1 MIQARLSILAKTC
14 LFLFLAPIFL
24 FSSVQAS
31 EVSPLLLQRC
41 APCHGPDLNGVGGV
55 FPSLMTSE
63 LVKKGEL
70 DPVIKFIVK
79 GSPADS
85 KSLVKMPAKGGH
97 LDLGD
102 EEIRKIA
109 RQVIDL
115 AQNYVEKKAPPTA
128 SKEGYFKE
136 RFGPVVSTAIETAPV
151 VSWPPAES
159 ASERAKR
166 LYQREKKLLAQ
177 LHEVRGK
184 EYEGMG
190 LEDLSKLKS
199 KDLSRPSDQVMGTSD
214 HSPKNENPSLAIDD
228 QPATKYLNF
237 DGAGSGL
244 ELKIKNSVVN
254 GISITSAND
263 APERDPKS
271 FVLSGSNDGESF
283 VEIAS
288 GSIPVSRGRGK
299 LKTMRFKN
307 GKSFSHYRVLFP
319 ELVGEGKIPMQIA
332 ELELLPKLEGSPID
346 DLIKEATKLNEQIAE
361 VTQKVRYIVSRAHLV
376 PLGEDRRAGMV
387 FDSETMSY
395 SMAWTNDQSL
405 KASGMPFAGAHGAAA
420 VVKESYNLFRTNMR
434 PGWAKTK
441 EMIKKD
447 PRRQP
452 YKSFPRMG
460 TLPKDW
466 AHFKGHYVHDGKAI
480 FSYSVGEG
488 NVLDM
493 PGIVKQKGLTA
504 LTRTVQVENP
514 TSSVMLLAE
523 NDGSQ
528 IEKTDQ
534 TFTVSLEG
542 RTCNFS
548 LVDFS
553 NGVKL
558 FVWENLL
565 LCEVPKGNSH
575 FKLAVWAGDPAYQPA
590 VASAAGKA
598 EDLSKLIKGGSTRWG
613 VPIGVESE
621 LSDDQSN
628 AYVVDKIGVPF
639 NNPLEP
645 KMRIGAFD
653 FFKDGKA
660 AAVCT
665 WDGDVWI
672 VSNIDEQLDK
682 VSWKRFA
689 TGLHEPLGLKIVN
702 EKIYTVGDNQ
712 ITRFHDFN
720 GDGEAD
726 FLENFNNDW
735 ENTEGFHAFCFDLHT
750 DPEGNFYFA
759 MGCPVRA
766 GGRGFERMGKH
777 HGSVIKVSSD
787 GKDMSIY
794 ASGFRAPNGMGVGP
808 NGEVTTGDNEGS
820 FVPSAPLHWVKPGSF
835 NGVVDSYHGKH
846 KLKSS
851 PIAGYEI
858 EYKDWR
864 KYKADARE
872 GFQHDP
878 GEAPKPLVWMS
889 KKRGVDN
896 SGGGQA
902 WVTSDKWGPLKDQLL
917 HLSYGQSKMYVVLKE
932 EKNGQMQGGV
942 ARIPVNLSSSAMRA
956 RINPRDGQLYAS
968 GLKGWQTNAKGNG
981 GLDRIRYTGKPVY
994 LPKSIQVEK
1003 DRIMIGFYQVLDPE
1017 VANSLA
1023 QFKLGAWNVKWSFN
1037 YGSPEIPVD
1046 GLEIEKV
1053 HLLDDGKTVALHI
1066 PNLKPVHMMQIDYDL
1081 KFADGHSTKGRI
1093 DNTIHITE

>member
-1 MIQARLSILAKTC
+1 
-14 LFLFLAPIFL
+14 
-24 FSSVQAS
+24 
-31 EVSPLLLQRC
+31 
-41 APCHGPDLNGVGGV
+41 
-55 FPSLMTSE
+55 
-63 LVKKGEL
+63 
-70 DPVIKFIVK
+70 
-79 GSPADS
+79 
-85 KSLVKMPAKGGH
+85 
-97 LDLGD
+97 
-102 EEIRKIA
+102 
-109 RQVIDL
+109 
-115 AQNYVEKKAPPTA
+115 
-128 SKEGYFKE
+128 
-136 RFGPVVSTAIETAPV
+136 
-151 VSWPPAES
+151 
-159 ASERAKR
+159 
-166 LYQREKKLLAQ
+166 
-177 LHEVRGK
+177 
-184 EYEGMG
+184 
-190 LEDLSKLKS
+190 
-199 KDLSRPSDQVMGTSD
+199 
-214 HSPKNENPSLAIDD
+214 
-228 QPATKYLNF
+228 
-237 DGAGSGL
+237 
-244 ELKIKNSVVN
+244 
-254 GISITSAND
+254 
-263 APERDPKS
+263 
-271 FVLSGSNDGESF
+271 
-283 VEIAS
+283 
-288 GSIPVSRGRGK
+288 
-299 LKTMRFKN
+299 
-307 GKSFSHYRVLFP
+307 
-319 ELVGEGKIPMQIA
+319 MQIA
-332 ELELLPKLEGSPID
+332 EFELLPKLEGSPID
-346 DLIKEATKLNEQIAE
+346 HLSKEATKLLGQIDE
-361 VTQKVRYIVSRAHLV
+361 VRQKVRYIISRAHLV

-395 SMAWTNDQSL
+395 SLGWTNNQSL

-434 PGWAKTK
+434 PGWAKTEEIIK
-441 EMIKKD
+441 ED

-466 AHFKGHYVHDGKAI
+466 AHFKGHYVHNGKAI

-488 NVLDM
+488 RVLDM
-493 PGIVKQKGLTA
+493 PGIIKQKGLTA
-504 LTRTVQVENP
+504 LTRTVQVEHP
-514 TSSVMLLAE
+514 STSVMLLAE
-523 NDGSQ
+523 NDDSQ

-553 NGVKL
+553 KGVKL

-575 FKLAVWAGDPAYQPA
+575 FKVAMWAGDPAYQPA
-590 VASAAGKA
+590 VRSAAGKA
-598 EDLSKLIKGGSTRWG
+598 EDLPKFTKGGTAQWG
-613 VPIGVESE
+613 DPISVESE
-621 LSDDQSN
+621 LSDNPTD

-639 NNPLEP
+639 NNPHEP

-653 FFKDGKA
+653 FFKDGET

-672 VSNIDEQLDK
+672 VSNIDEKLDR
-682 VSWKRFA
+682 VTWKRFA

-702 EKIYTVGDNQ
+702 EKIHTVGDNQ
-712 ITRFHDFN
+712 ITRFHDLN
-720 GDGEAD
+720 GDNEAD

-777 HGSVIKVSSD
+777 HGSVIKVSPD
-787 GKDMSIY
+787 GKKLSIY
-794 ASGFRAPNGMGVGP
+794 TSGFRAPNGIGVGP

-835 NGVVDSYHGKH
+835 NGVVDSYHGKR

-851 PIAGYEI
+851 PILGYEV
-858 EYKDWR
+858 EYKNR
-864 KYKADARE
+864 FMHPRADARE

-878 GEAPKPLVWMS
+878 NEAPKPLVWMS
-889 KKRGVDN
+889 KKRGIDN

-994 LPKSIQVEK
+994 LPKLIQVKK
-1003 DRIMIGFYQVLDPE
+1003 DRIEIGFYQSLDRE
-1017 VANSLA
+1017 IANSLD
-1023 QFKLGAWNVKWSFN
+1023 QFKLGAWSVKWSFN

-1046 GLEIEKV
+1046 GLELKKV
-1053 HLLDDGKTVALHI
+1053 ELLDDGKTVALHI

-1081 KFADGHSTKGRI
+1081 KFADGHATKGRI
-1093 DNTIHITE
+1093 DNTIHSVE

>member
-1 MIQARLSILAKTC
+1 MTVLSRAFFLLTSFALSVSFSLAVPKG
-14 LFLFLAPIFL
+14 L
-24 FSSVQAS
+24 
-31 EVSPLLLQRC
+31 SPALIQRC

-63 LVKKGEL
+63 LVKSGNREG
-70 DPVIKFIVK
+70 VIKFITH
-79 GSPADS
+79 GSPPDS

-102 EEIRKIA
+102 EEIDDIA
-109 RQVIDL
+109 KQVIEL
-115 AQNYVEKKAPPTA
+115 AKGYVEKKPSKVA
-128 SKEGYFKE
+128 SDGGYFKD
-136 RFGPVVSTAIETAPV
+136 RYGPVVSTAIETAPIV
-151 VSWPPAES
+151 AWPPAED
-159 ASERAKR
+159 ASDRLKR
-166 LYQREKKLLAQ
+166 LYLREKKLLAK
-177 LHEVRGK
+177 VREMGGN
-184 EYEGMG
+184 EFTNIG
-190 LEDLSKLKS
+190 LEDLSNLKTM
-199 KDLSRPSDQVMGTSD
+199 DLSRPSDPIKGTSGN
-214 HSPKNENPSLAIDD
+214 SPKNESPLLAIDD

-244 ELKIKNSVVN
+244 EIKVQNTIVN
-254 GISITSAND
+254 GITITSAND

-271 FVLSGSNDGESF
+271 FVLSGSNDGKSF

-299 LKTMRFKN
+299 LKTMRFPN
-307 GKSFSHYRVLFP
+307 GKSFANYRVVFP
-319 ELVGEGKIPMQIA
+319 ELVGDGKIPVQIA
-332 ELELLPKLEGSPID
+332 EFELLPKLEGSPID
-346 DLIKEATKLNEQIAE
+346 DLSKEATKLLGQIDE
-361 VTQKVRYIVSRAHLV
+361 VRQKVRYIVSRAHLV

-395 SMAWTNDQSL
+395 SLGWTNDQSL

-420 VVKESYNLFRTNMR
+420 VVKESYNLFRTGML
-434 PGWAKTK
+434 PGWAKAK

-460 TLPKDW
+460 ALPKGW
-466 AHFKGHYVHDGKAI
+466 AHFKGHYVHNDKVI

-488 NVLDM
+488 KVLDM
-493 PGIVKQKGLTA
+493 PGIVKQKGLKA
-504 LTRTVQVENP
+504 LTRTVQVEHP
-514 TSSVMLLAE
+514 STSVILLAE
-523 NDGSQ
+523 NDDSQ

-565 LCEVPKGNSH
+565 LCEVPKGKSR
-575 FKLAVWAGDPAYQPA
+575 FKVAMWAGDPAYQPA
-590 VASAAGKA
+590 VQSAAGKA
-598 EDLSKLIKGGSTRWG
+598 EDLSKLTDGGSAQWG
-613 VPIGVESE
+613 DPIPAESE
-621 LSDDQSN
+621 LSDNQTD

-639 NNPLEP
+639 NNPHEP

-653 FFKDGKA
+653 FFKDGKT

-672 VSNIDEQLDK
+672 VSHIDEKLEK
-682 VSWKRFA
+682 VTWKRFA

-766 GGRGFERMGKH
+766 GGRGFERMGKQ
-777 HGSVIKVSSD
+777 HGSVIKVSPD

-794 ASGFRAPNGMGVGP
+794 ASGFRAPNGIGVGP
-808 NGEVTTGDNEGS
+808 NGEVTTG
-820 FVPSAPLHWVKPGSF
+820 
-835 NGVVDSYHGKH
+835 
-846 KLKSS
+846 
-851 PIAGYEI
+851 
-858 EYKDWR
+858 R
-864 KYKADARE
+864 
-872 GFQHDP
+872 
-878 GEAPKPLVWMS
+878 
-889 KKRGVDN
+889 
-896 SGGGQA
+896 
-902 WVTSDKWGPLKDQLL
+902 
-917 HLSYGQSKMYVVLKE
+917 
-932 EKNGQMQGGV
+932 
-942 ARIPVNLSSSAMRA
+942 
-956 RINPRDGQLYAS
+956 
-968 GLKGWQTNAKGNG
+968 
-981 GLDRIRYTGKPVY
+981 
-994 LPKSIQVEK
+994 
-1003 DRIMIGFYQVLDPE
+1003 
-1017 VANSLA
+1017 
-1023 QFKLGAWNVKWSFN
+1023 
-1037 YGSPEIPVD
+1037 
-1046 GLEIEKV
+1046 
-1053 HLLDDGKTVALHI
+1053 
-1066 PNLKPVHMMQIDYDL
+1066 
-1081 KFADGHSTKGRI
+1081 
-1093 DNTIHITE
+1093 